1 MKTTSLRSRLGWD
14 GMGWRRGHGVLPKE
28 SVRVGF
34 FYNSLSILYFF
45 LSVLVLVAFQRVP
58 QPETFPGKK
67 KRNGDVLE
75 AP

>member
-28 SVRVGF
+28 SVRVVF
-34 FYNSLSILYFF
+34 FFMIHIHTIIFS

-58 QPETFPGKK
+58 LLWSESFPE
-67 KRNGDVLE
+67 
-75 AP
+75 